1 MMRTLLLVIGG
12 FAASLTFAAAAELS
26 ASDKA
31 AIFKAAGFKA
41 KGSTYMRCVDE
52 APSYMP
58 GAIALQ
64 DMNGDGATEAFVTE
78 SSAFCYGGTEQ
89 AFVLLSKDSK
99 GAWKTLLEEVGVATV
114 LGTKSTG
121 WFDIEVGGPGMGPF
135 PKFRFNGKEYVL
147 KK

>member
-1 MMRTLLLVIGG
+1 MMRTLLLVMGG

-99 GAWKTLLEEVGVATV
+99 DAWKTLLEESALRPCSAPSRRAGST
-114 LGTKSTG
+114 LKSVVPA
-121 WFDIEVGGPGMGPF
+121 WDR
-135 PKFRFNGKEYVL
+135 FRSIASMARNMS
-147 KK
+147 